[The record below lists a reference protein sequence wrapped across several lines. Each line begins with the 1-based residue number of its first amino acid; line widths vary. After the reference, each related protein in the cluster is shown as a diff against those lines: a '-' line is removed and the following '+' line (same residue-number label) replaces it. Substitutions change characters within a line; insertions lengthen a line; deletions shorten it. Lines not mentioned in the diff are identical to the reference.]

1 MNEEHITAL
10 KEHII
15 KDLEAEGVDVSGDF
29 SKMLWQ
35 SPRSLRL
42 RLFGFNVLKKY
53 YKFVDFP
60 LEDIRLTGRELM
72 TLKYKVAYPYYL
84 PTNHS
89 HLSLFT
95 IKQSFV
101 LKLNGGD
108 VKKWLADLDNKSS

>member
-15 KDLEAEGVDVSGDF
+15 KELEAEGVDVSGDF

-42 RLFGFNVLKKY
+42 RYFGFNMLKRY
-53 YKFVDFP
+53 YKYVDFP
-60 LEDIRLTGRELM
+60 LEERLTGKELM
-72 TLKYKVAYPYYL
+72 TLKYDVSYPYYL
-84 PTNHS
+84 PSNHS

-95 IKQSFV
+95 MKQSFV

-108 VKKWLADLDNKSS
+108 VKKWLSDLGNKSS